1 MPTYH
6 MTTPSHQSPGWRRLS
21 RRERRALLRRIRI
34 DREELAGLVRG
45 SLLATVWTVGLS
57 WLAEQLEQ
65 EADRVCGA
73 PKGKHSPQ
81 RRGRRH
87 SYEVGSV
94 VLGGVRIPLLRPRV
108 RSLDRHEELSLPLYE
123 ALQEEHTLE
132 ETVLVQVVAGV
143 ATRRYGS
150 VMARALDL
158 PEELLTGVS
167 KSSVSRRF
175 VAQTAARLGE
185 LFRRPL
191 RERYVALF
199 VDGLQLGAHHVIAA
213 VGVTEEGEKRLLGV
227 WEGATENR
235 AVCQALLEDLVARG
249 LSAERGLLVV
259 IDGSKALVQAVRAVL
274 GERALIQRCV
284 WHKSRN
290 VLDKLPE
297 VLQPRVRR
305 ALARAWGAR
314 TAWEAEQA
322 LQTLAEELA
331 GAGYP
336 EAAASLREGLP
347 ETLTVIRL
355 GLPPALRRSLRT
367 TNPIES
373 AFARHEQLA
382 HRVRWW
388 RNGRQA
394 LRWAALSLLQAE
406 ASFRKLPGADALP
419 RLAAALEQ
427 MLSPPAVAA

>member
-1 MPTYH
+1 MCSSDLPGRGAD
-6 MTTPSHQSPGWRRLS
+6 SP
-21 RRERRALLRRIRI
+21 A
-34 DREELAGLVRG
+34 A
-45 SLLATVWTVGLS
+45 A
-57 WLAEQLEQ
+57 
-65 EADRVCGA
+65 
-73 PKGKHSPQ
+73 
-81 RRGRRH
+81 
-87 SYEVGSV
+87 
-94 VLGGVRIPLLRPRV
+94 RV

-305 ALARAWGAR
+305 AMLRAWGAR

-331 GAGYP
+331 AAGYP